1 MKISRDIYPFKG
13 SYLDLNGLRL
23 HYLDEG
29 NGDPVV
35 MVHGNPT
42 WSIYYRNLVHALKR
56 SFRTIVPDH
65 MGCGFSDKPDD
76 AQYDYS
82 LTRRIDDL
90 EVLLTHL
97 KITDKITLV
106 MHDWGGMIGMGY
118 AARHPE
124 NICRLVIL
132 NTSAFHKPEGK
143 AFPSLLR
150 LCRNTEI
157 GSFLVYRHNAFSR
170 LAARMCC
177 KRRSMS
183 KEIREAYIAP
193 YAENSIATLRFVQDI
208 PLRPG
213 DRSYETV
220 TRIQEALQLFEELP
234 ILVCWGEKDF
244 VFDEHFLRKWIRI
257 FPRAQVHRFPDCGHY
272 VLEDAKEE
280 IEELVQTFLK
290 NHPN

>member
-1 MKISRDIYPFKG
+1 MKISTDIYPFEN

-42 WSIYYRNLVHALKR
+42 WSIYYRNLVHALKG
-56 SFRTIVPDH
+56 SFRAIVPDH

-76 AQYDYS
+76 TRYDYT
-82 LTRRIDDL
+82 LTQRIDDL
-90 EVLLTHL
+90 EALLTHL
-97 KITDKITLV
+97 KIKDKVTLV
-106 MHDWGGMIGMGY
+106 LHDWGGMIGMGY

-124 NICRLVIL
+124 SIYRLVIL
-132 NTSAFHKPEGK
+132 NTSAFHKPENK
-143 AFPSLLR
+143 AFPFLLR
-150 LCRNTEI
+150 LCRNSGI
-157 GSFLVYRHNAFSR
+157 GSFLVNRYNVFSR
-170 LAARMCC
+170 LAARICC

-183 KEIREAYIAP
+183 KELREAYIAP
-193 YAENSIATLRFVQDI
+193 YRESSIATLRFVQDI

-220 TRIQEALQLFEELP
+220 TEIQNALSLFKDLP

-244 VFDEHFLRKWIRI
+244 VFDEHFLKEWTRI
-257 FPRAQVHRFPDCGHY
+257 FPRVQVHRFPDCGHY
-272 VLEDAKEE
+272 VLEDATEE
-280 IEELVQTFLK
+280 IIKIVQVFLE
-290 NHPN
+290 NHPI